1 MKHLKIYLQSDTG
14 ICVHWQAFPEIRS
27 QLHLLLTELLLCPA
41 YLPAW
46 RSKGNTQ
53 HPEIWKK
60 SDLQN
65 YISDRSKKMKEKV
78 KRKCL
83 TPAIILSSSYHT
95 PFSPETLILIIT
107 HPQTKQ
113 LIFYSWEDS
122 SHTAHLWQPSI
133 TCYGLWMKVKN
144 FSTSQTTCSFLHN
157 TVSQSPQV
165 CLLSTIFLSCQT
177 AWYVVSWTCTS

>member
-1 MKHLKIYLQSDTG
+1 LTSFSRDKVSITSASDRAPSLSCLFASLKK
-14 ICVHWQAFPEIRS
+14 
-27 QLHLLLTELLLCPA
+27 
-41 YLPAW
+41 

-83 TPAIILSSSYHT
+83 TPAIILSSFYHT

-113 LIFYSWEDS
+113 LIFYS
-122 SHTAHLWQPSI
+122 
-133 TCYGLWMKVKN
+133 
-144 FSTSQTTCSFLHN
+144 
-157 TVSQSPQV
+157 
-165 CLLSTIFLSCQT
+165 
-177 AWYVVSWTCTS
+177 